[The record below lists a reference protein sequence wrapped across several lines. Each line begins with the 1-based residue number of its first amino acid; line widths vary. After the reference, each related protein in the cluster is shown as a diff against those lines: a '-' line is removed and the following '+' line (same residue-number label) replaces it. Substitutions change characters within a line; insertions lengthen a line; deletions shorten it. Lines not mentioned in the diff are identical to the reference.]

1 MPRITPPLPRPMPR
15 RPARL
20 PARSRQPATPHPLR
34 RGHRRRHR
42 PALPARRRLVPTL
55 RELAPEFPTSPQH
68 RPLAPSRPSHR
79 RVRSPRRRATNSPE
93 SRHLHGTARPCVR
106 CRLRATHRRHA
117 MHRPRTT
124 PHRHATRSRHATRNR
139 HATRSRDGT
148 ERRPGTERCH
158 AMAKRREMP
167 SRRRTRRRTEARP
180 PRKNRVLRHRRA
192 ASGVSLLPTPSGAQ
206 NPRPIEAAVPPDRG
220 RTVPIQIRRMRQK
233 PPHRSLL
240 PRCHP
245 TPAGRCHPITCA
257 PRIHLA
263 CNKSRHQ
270 SRHPAVPTPTWH
282 VVGTISRH
290 RGQAPSTRRVST
302 IRPTTATTD
311 PMSLRRLKTRYTRPR
326 WNRLCEGRTATTGW
340 ALTHAR
346 TPTVTLSMTAAPPST
361 DAPTIA
367 WIARW
372 RGWRRSTVTRPS
384 RSPGSSTS
392 GPTARST

>member
-1 MPRITPPLPRPMPR
+1 MPV
-15 RPARL
+15 
-20 PARSRQPATPHPLR
+20 
-34 RGHRRRHR
+34 RRRV
-42 PALPARRRLVPTL
+42 APTL
-55 RELAPEFPTSPQH
+55 RELAREFPTSPQH

-79 RVRSPRRRATNSPE
+79 LVRLPRRRATNSPE

-148 ERRPGTERCH
+148 ECRH
-158 AMAKRREMP
+158 AMPKRREMP
-167 SRRRTRRRTEARP
+167 SRPRTQRLTEARP
-180 PRKNRVLRHRRA
+180 PRKDRVLRHRRA
-192 ASGVSLLPTPSGAQ
+192 ASGVSLLPTPSGAR
-206 NPRPIEAAVPPDRG
+206 NPLPIGAAVPPDCG
-220 RTVPIQIRRMRQK
+220 RTIPIHIRRTLPK

-245 TPAGRCHPITCA
+245 TPAGRCRPITCA

-263 CNKSRHQ
+263 RNKSRHP

-282 VVGTISRH
+282 AVVTISRH
-290 RGQAPSTRRVST
+290 RGRAPSTPRVST

-311 PMSLRRLKTRYTRPR
+311 PMSLRRLKTRCTRPR
-326 WNRLCEGRTATTGW
+326 WNRLCKVRTATTGW
-340 ALTHAR
+340 APTHAP
-346 TPTVTLSMTAAPPST
+346 TLTVTLSMTAAPRST
-361 DAPTIA
+361 DAPTIVST
-367 WIARW
+367 ARW
-372 RGWRRSTVTRPS
+372 RGWRRSTVTRRS

-392 GPTARST
+392 GPTARPT